1 MGLIVRMLDGDAL
14 DEVFG
19 HVSHDGRTH
28 LPLWLVCKAF
38 SERRPTGAFKTS
50 AKAMCC
56 TPALLKWAIKMGL
69 QPHHLNPNILTHA
82 DALVILKMIR
92 PNLLPDKDKDG
103 VETTRSI
110 IAMMEGPTVA
120 EARRFN
126 EELGGAIH
134 FSSDVLRIPSLAE
147 TCTAV
152 ATCQPLGVVLA
163 EITGARCDGGG
174 GVDIM
179 MYNIEDRLQGMDPY
193 ELTRVCVPHLRRLG
207 FKCGLFFG
215 KKHDECPDVPFSVN
229 FEPMGCEAMR
239 EHITSYCRRYNY
251 AHLYA
256 TSPGA
261 LALRAILRLSVRFVA
276 WKNRALHRLRSASS
290 SGDASIR

>member
-1 MGLIVRMLDGDAL
+1 MLDGDAL
-14 DEVFG
+14 DKVFG

-38 SERRPTGAFKTS
+38 NERRPTGAFKTS
-50 AKAMCC
+50 ANAMCC
-56 TPALLKWAIKMGL
+56 TPALLKWAINMGL
-69 QPHHLNPNILTHA
+69 EPHHLNPNILSHA
-82 DALVILKMIR
+82 DALVILAMIR
-92 PNLLPDKDKDG
+92 PNLLLEDIQDG
-103 VETTRSI
+103 VEVTRSI

-120 EARRFN
+120 EVRRFN

-174 GVDIM
+174 GVDII
-179 MYNIEDRLQGMDPY
+179 MYNIEDRLEGMDPY
-193 ELTRVCVPHLRRLG
+193 ELTRVCVPFLRRLG
-207 FKCGLFFG
+207 FKCCLGFG
-215 KKHDECPDVPFSVN
+215 TVDANVPFSVS
-229 FEPMGCEAMR
+229 FSPMACETMR
-239 EHITSYCRRYNY
+239 DHVTAYCRNY
-251 AHLYA
+251 MSAHLNS

-261 LALRAILRLSVRFVA
+261 LVLRAILRLSVRLVA
-276 WKNRALHRLRSASS
+276 WKNRATTRLRSASY
-290 SGDASIR
+290 GYEL

>member
-1 MGLIVRMLDGDAL
+1 MGLIVQMLDGDAL
-14 DEVFG
+14 DQIFR
-19 HVSHDGRTH
+19 HASHDGRTH

-56 TPALLKWAIKMGL
+56 TPALLKWAIQMGL
-69 QPHHLNPNILTHA
+69 KPHHLNPNIVTPA
-82 DALVILKMIR
+82 DALVILQMIR
-92 PNLLPDKDKDG
+92 PDAVLEEDKRG
-103 VETTRSI
+103 VGTIRSI

-134 FSSDVLRIPSLAE
+134 FSNDVLRIPSLAE

-152 ATCQPLGVVLA
+152 ATCQPLAVVLA
-163 EITGARCDGGG
+163 EITAARCDGCG
-174 GVDIM
+174 GVDIFM
-179 MYNIEDRLQGMDPY
+179 HNIEDRIQGMDPY

-207 FKCGLFFG
+207 FKCGLFVG
-215 KKHDECPDVPFSVN
+215 KKHDERPDVPFTVS
-229 FEPMGCEAMR
+229 FKPMGCETMR
-239 EHITSYCRRYNY
+239 EHITWYCRRYRC
-251 AHLYA
+251 AHLNA

-261 LALRAILRLSVRFVA
+261 IALRAILRLSVRFVA
-276 WKNRALHRLRSASS
+276 WKNRATTRLRSSY
-290 SGDASIR
+290 